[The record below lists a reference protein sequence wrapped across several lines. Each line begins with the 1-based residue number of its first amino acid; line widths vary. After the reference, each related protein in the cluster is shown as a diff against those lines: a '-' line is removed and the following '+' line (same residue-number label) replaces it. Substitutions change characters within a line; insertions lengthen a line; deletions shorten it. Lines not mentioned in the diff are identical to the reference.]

1 MGRRL
6 AEVLS
11 SESGLHLLTD
21 GKSIFMEDQQ
31 DRIIDLLKNA
41 KQPMFLVSVS
51 DQVKRLDELPKKG
64 PKSEGAMARKVRAV
78 S

>member
-1 MGRRL
+1 
-6 AEVLS
+6 
-11 SESGLHLLTD
+11 
-21 GKSIFMEDQQ
+21 MEDQQ

-64 PKSEGAMARKVRAV
+64 PKSEGGLARKVRAV